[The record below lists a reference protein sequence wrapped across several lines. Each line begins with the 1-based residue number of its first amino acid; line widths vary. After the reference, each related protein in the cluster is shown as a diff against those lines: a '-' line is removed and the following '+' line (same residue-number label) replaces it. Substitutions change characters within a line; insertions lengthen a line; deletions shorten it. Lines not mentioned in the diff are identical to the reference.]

1 LRSPSRRGLIA
12 LIGALAGTLVL
23 LPLSACVLKGTYD
36 EVLAQRDALTN
47 DKNRLEI
54 RVEQM
59 SASVESL
66 DSERARL
73 LDELEDLRIKRE
85 ELDVAVRRLERSESY
100 LSTNLKARNEELAAR
115 KAELGRL
122 RGTYESLV
130 SDLESEVS
138 SGQIEIQRLRD
149 GLRLN
154 VAQDILFASGSTKL
168 NKSGIQVLRKVA
180 RQIAK
185 LGHRVEIQGH
195 TDNVPIRASAASRFP
210 TNWELAAARA
220 AVVVRLLASEGVNP
234 SLLSAVSYGEFNPV
248 ASNDTPEGRLRNRRI
263 EIRLEPAEARD
274 DVIEETESDDQ
285 RDARQATRPGAA
297 RPPRKP
303 APAPAP
309 GATPAP

>member
-1 LRSPSRRGLIA
+1 
-12 LIGALAGTLVL
+12 V
-23 LPLSACVLKGTYD
+23 LPLGACVLKGTYD
-36 EVLAQRDALTN
+36 EVVTQRDALAN
-47 DKNRLEI
+47 DKSRLET

-66 DSERARL
+66 DSERAQL
-73 LDELEDLRIKRE
+73 LDELEDLNIKRE
-85 ELDVAVRRLERSESY
+85 ELDAAVMRLERSESY
-100 LSTNLKARNEELAAR
+100 LSTNLKAREEELAAR

-122 RGTYESLV
+122 RGTYETLV

-138 SGQIEIQRLRD
+138 SGQIEIQRLRE

-168 NKSGIQVLRKVA
+168 NKGGIQVLRKVA
-180 RQIAK
+180 KQIK
-185 LGHRVEIQGH
+185 QLGHRVEIQGH
-195 TDNVPIRASAASRFP
+195 TDNVPIRASAAARFP

-220 AVVVRLLASEGVNP
+220 SVVVRLLATEGVDP
-234 SLLSAVSYGEFNPV
+234 TLLSAVSYGEFNPV

-285 RDARQATRPGAA
+285 RDAREAAQPKGTSAPPGL
-297 RPPRKP
+297 PKP
-303 APAPAP
+303 APAPEP
-309 GATPAP
+309 KPAP